1 MDVSKEFTT
10 TGAVP
15 KSKRRLLADT
25 SPALVQP
32 DYERVRFLNRLL
44 SQLWPHLSPAI
55 HKKVMEQSAA
65 AIQGAIKRIPL
76 VKNVRIDVLDLG
88 TRPFRVDSF
97 KSYVRHNDDNWIMFE
112 APLLWGGD
120 MRVRVVVEVSFFG
133 LFVVGIPVEVAN
145 VQIKAL
151 ARVTLYPLVEQLPC
165 VGGASVCLLEEPT
178 VDLDLHILDS
188 PDLLSL
194 PPIPVVLGL
203 LKSQLASKIL
213 VYPNEMSFPIL
224 PNYGLPTPPIGVV
237 RISVLYGISLK
248 SSWLDEIDPFVSC
261 ELRPGRVRSTAALD
275 NEQNPVWKDEEFDML
290 VDDLET
296 QSVTI
301 ELYDQN
307 NLAAPGLVGAVV
319 VPLQEMLAAGLCQPN
334 ARHRLLVPL
343 FAPRC
348 TSKKRNKRKNLYE
361 VLGKEDLRQA
371 RHGAFIEDKV
381 KEEVSTRPQ
390 AKLLIPYLMRKRAA
404 KIARKSALKQ
414 VEAMMR
420 EEGGEEPANSTFS
433 SVVAGE
439 GGLTKGTPLNTVSKK
454 LREAVGQEVAPEQVG
469 RICIETTFIP
479 LRHGVLDLQDDAG
492 GESRDDIDHEDERAR
507 VTSAGSLPDC
517 RAEETET
524 VTSTAG
530 DAGVDLLRRTIPL
543 TMRRPSAD
551 SNGVLSVHIIKATQ
565 LSASTAT
572 YVELV
577 CQEQGHLGTA
587 NKKRIQ
593 MATPQE
599 YDQNPRYDYR
609 ADLNVKAR
617 STLTLSVYKVGMD
630 VLRRRRVQR
639 IGYAVI
645 DVLDV
650 VEVGLCRD
658 AYSLIGAEA
667 GELHVACEWLS
678 LS

>member
-1 MDVSKEFTT
+1 M
-10 TGAVP
+10 TGPVP

-32 DYERVRFLNRLL
+32 DYERVRFMNRLL

-55 HKKVMEQSAA
+55 HKQVMEQSAA
-65 AIQGAIKRIPL
+65 AIQDAIKRIPL

-97 KSYVRHNDDNWIMFE
+97 KSYMSHNDDNWIMFE

-145 VQIKAL
+145 VQLKAL

-194 PPIPVVLGL
+194 PPIPVVLGMV
-203 LKSQLASKIL
+203 KSRLASKIL
-213 VYPNEMSFPIL
+213 VYPNELSFPIL
-224 PNYGLPTPPIGVV
+224 PNYGLPNPPIGIF
-237 RISVLYGISLK
+237 RISVCYGINLK
-248 SSWLDEIDPFVSC
+248 SSFLDEIDPFVSV
-261 ELRPGRVRSTAALD
+261 ELRNGRVRSTAVLD

-290 VDDLET
+290 VDDLGT
-296 QSVTI
+296 QNVTI
-301 ELYDQN
+301 ELLDHN
-307 NLAAPGLVGAVV
+307 NLSTPSLVGAVV
-319 VPLQEMLAAGLCQPN
+319 LPLKEMLAAGFCQPN
-334 ARHRLLVPL
+334 ARRRLLVPV
-343 FAPRC
+343 FAPES

-361 VLGKEDLRQA
+361 VLGREELRRA

-381 KEEVSTRPQ
+381 KEEVSKRPQ

-404 KIARKSALKQ
+404 KMARKSALKQ
-414 VEAMMR
+414 VETMMR
-420 EEGGEEPANSTFS
+420 EEAGEEQAAKSTIS
-433 SVVAGE
+433 SMVAGM
-439 GGLTKGTPLNTVSKK
+439 GGLAAKTPLNTVSKQ
-454 LREAVGQEVAPEQVG
+454 LRQAVGQELAPEQVG
-469 RICIETTFIP
+469 QICIETTFIP
-479 LRHGVLDLQDDAG
+479 LRNGMLDLRDDTG
-492 GESRDDIDHEDERAR
+492 GEARDDIDHRDEA
-507 VTSAGSLPDC
+507 VHDTSADSLPDG
-517 RAEETET
+517 RAGETA
-524 VTSTAG
+524 TSTATS
-530 DAGVDLLRRTIPL
+530 DAGMDRLRRIIPL
-543 TMRRPSAD
+543 STTGPAAD
-551 SNGVLSVHIIKATQ
+551 SSGVLSIHIIKATQ

-577 CQEQGHLGTA
+577 CQEQGHTGTTH
-587 NKKRIQ
+587 KKRIQ
-593 MATPQE
+593 MTTPQE
-599 YDQNPRYDYR
+599 YDPNPKFDYR

-639 IGYAVI
+639 IGYTVI

-650 VEVGLCRD
+650 VEVGICRD
-658 AYSLIGAEA
+658 SYSLIGAEA

>member
-1 MDVSKEFTT
+1 M

-15 KSKRRLLADT
+15 VSKRRLLADT

-32 DYERVRFLNRLL
+32 DYERVRFMNRLL

-55 HKKVMEQSAA
+55 HKQVVEQSAG
-65 AIQGAIKRIPL
+65 AIQDAIKRIPL

-97 KSYVRHNDDNWIMFE
+97 KSYTSHNDDNWIMFE

-145 VQIKAL
+145 VQLKAL

-165 VGGASVCLLEEPT
+165 VGGATVCLLEEPT
-178 VDLDLHILDS
+178 VDLDLHVLDS
-188 PDLLSL
+188 PDILSL
-194 PPIPVVLGL
+194 PPIPVVLGM
-203 LKSQLASKIL
+203 LKSRLASKIL
-213 VYPNEMSFPIL
+213 VYPNELSFPIL
-224 PNYGLPTPPIGVV
+224 PNYGLPTPPIGIF
-237 RISVLYGISLK
+237 RISVCYGINLR
-248 SSWLDEIDPFVSC
+248 SSFLDEIDPFVSV
-261 ELRPGRVRSTAALD
+261 ELRNGRVRSTGSLD
-275 NEQNPVWKDEEFDML
+275 NEQNPVWKDEEFDMV
-290 VDDLET
+290 VDDLEA
-296 QSVTI
+296 QAITI
-301 ELYDQN
+301 ELLDDN
-307 NLAAPGLVGAVV
+307 NLTTPGLVGAVV
-319 VPLQEMLAAGLCQPN
+319 LPLKEMQAAGFCQPN
-334 ARHRLLVPL
+334 ARRRLLVPV
-343 FAPRC
+343 FAPQS
-348 TSKKRNKRKNLYE
+348 TSKKRSKRKNSYE
-361 VLGKEDLRQA
+361 VLGKEELRKA

-381 KEEVSTRPQ
+381 KEEVSKRPQ

-404 KIARKSALKQ
+404 KMARESALKQ
-414 VEAMMR
+414 VEAMIR
-420 EEGGEEPANSTFS
+420 EEAGAEERDAASAVS
-433 SVVAGE
+433 SMVAGVR
-439 GGLTKGTPLNTVSKK
+439 GLAARTPLTTISKQ
-454 LREAVGQEVAPEQVG
+454 LMQAAGQELAPDRVGQ
-469 RICIETTFIP
+469 ICIETTFIP
-479 LRHGVLDLQDDAG
+479 LQRGAFDLRDDADG
-492 GESRDDIDHEDERAR
+492 GAQASVDRHNETDPNVPNGSVADGSIDETA
-507 VTSAGSLPDC
+507 TSMAASK
-517 RAEETET
+517 A
-524 VTSTAG
+524 
-530 DAGVDLLRRTIPL
+530 VDHLRRVIPRS
-543 TMRRPSAD
+543 TTGPVGD

-577 CQEQGHLGTA
+577 CQEQGHAGLT
-587 NKKRIQ
+587 NKRIH
-593 MATPQE
+593 MTTPHE
-599 YDQNPRYDYR
+599 YDSNPKFDYR

-658 AYSLIGAEA
+658 SYSLIGAEA